1 MNVVSRPLC
10 RTIPT
15 DPAQQE
21 VVRDSTS
28 FNDSR
33 LFPQWC
39 SLRGPNPYSCLRVKR
54 FEADV
59 QRTPDV
65 TATISGGTQYVL
77 VNITLSGDRATTNGT
92 GTSLGALIAQSVN
105 MYRLDDSAGSEIA
118 PHVGERV
125 EVTGA
130 LVNEPEAPTGT
141 SGRRD
146 QLNSIAKSPLLKIQS
161 FRTISADSASCAR

>member
-1 MNVVSRPLC
+1 MIQPVS
-10 RTIPT
+10 TIHGCFLSG
-15 DPAQQE
+15 
-21 VVRDSTS
+21 VRCVALTLTAVFVSVSLAHSTPQRS
-28 FNDSR
+28 DER
-33 LFPQWC
+33 LTVIGC
-39 SLRGPNPYSCLRVKR
+39 IKR
-54 FEADV
+54 SEADV

-65 TATISGGTQYVL
+65 TATMSGGTQYVL

-105 MYRLDDSAGSEIA
+105 MYRLDDSAVSEIA

-146 QLNSIAKSPLLKIQS
+146 QWNAIAKSPLLKIQS